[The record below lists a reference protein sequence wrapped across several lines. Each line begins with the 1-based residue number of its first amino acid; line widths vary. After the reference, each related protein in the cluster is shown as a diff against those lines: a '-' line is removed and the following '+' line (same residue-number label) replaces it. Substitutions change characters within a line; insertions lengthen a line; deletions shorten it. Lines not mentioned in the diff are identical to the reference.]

1 MRQSIIVLASIL
13 VAGLAGHV
21 PMAAATTSSELLK
34 CQKTIEKGVR
44 SLASQTL
51 VQVTNC
57 STKVVNCKLSGE
69 IDGEDTGECLA
80 KATAGCSKAPD
91 KVYSALGKNR
101 DKAIAACGLIPFDE
115 LKAYIAGLGFF
126 NVAAGCTP
134 AAGNVNDLMQC
145 VFNDA
150 RCNAE
155 SQVFLLDPRAQDAVT
170 TANIQISFPCV
181 AP

>member
-69 IDGEDTGECLA
+69 IDGEDTTECLN
-80 KATAGCSKAPD
+80 KADSACSKAPS
-91 KVYSALGKNR
+91 KVSTALTKNR
-101 DKAIAACGLIPFDE
+101 DKAITACGLIPFDE

-126 NVAAGCTP
+126 NVAAGCS
-134 AAGNVNDLMQC
+134 AGNVNDLMNC

-150 RCNAE
+150 RCSAE
-155 SQVFLLDPRAQDAVT
+155 SQAFTLDPRAQDALT
-170 TANIQISFPCV
+170 TAGIAGPFTCV